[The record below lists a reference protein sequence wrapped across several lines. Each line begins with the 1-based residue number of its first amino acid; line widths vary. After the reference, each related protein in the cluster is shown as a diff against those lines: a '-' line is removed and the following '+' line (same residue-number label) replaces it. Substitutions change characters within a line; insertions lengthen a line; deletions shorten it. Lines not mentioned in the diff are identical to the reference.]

1 MNNFML
7 EIKNKSHL
15 LHKATEISGFTH
27 RFLAKGADL
36 ESYTEYIYNLS
47 FVYEAI
53 ENYLNKYK
61 DLEDVKP
68 FVTTELF
75 RTEAIKNDVKELS
88 NNKDLEI
95 LSSTLAYVDKLN
107 TVAEINPKLLIPHA
121 YVRFLA
127 DLFGGRMF
135 YSLLKEEFNVSDEAL
150 KYYSY
155 EDLGDIKAYVMKYHM
170 MLAKLNLNEEEQKQF
185 IIEVSNSYIYNIS
198 ISNELDAKYFAK

>member
-1 MNNFML
+1 MNNFMND
-7 EIKNKSHL
+7 IRNKSNL
-15 LHKATEISGFTH
+15 LHKATEVSGFTH
-27 RFLAKGADL
+27 RFLAKGANL

-47 FVYEAI
+47 FVYDAI
-53 ENYLNKYK
+53 ETNLNKYK

-75 RTEAIKNDVKELS
+75 RTEAIRNDVKELA
-88 NNKDLEI
+88 NDKNLET
-95 LSSTLAYVDKLN
+95 LSSTLAYVDKIN
-107 TVAEINPKLLIPHA
+107 AVAENNPKLLVAHA

-135 YSLLKEEFNVSDEAL
+135 YSLLKEEYNVSEEGL

-155 EDLGDIKAYVMKYHM
+155 EGLGDMKAYVMKYHM

-185 IIEVSNSYIYNIS
+185 IIEVCNSYIYNIS
-198 ISNELDAKYFAK
+198 ISNELDVKYF